1 MAEGV
6 SHGRGGAGNIRPDS
20 EPYVDASIVREGPM
34 GDQGDG
40 PYSSGRG
47 GAGNIESPHV
57 KPTNVGNQKGDTDV
71 VPETALRE
79 PGAGYENYHTGRGG
93 AANVHKDKHEEG
105 EEHKEGLMD
114 KIKHKIGGKKE

>member
-1 MAEGV
+1 MSEAI

-20 EPYVDASIVREGPM
+20 EPYVDGSIVREGPL

-71 VPETALRE
+71 IPETSLRE
-79 PGAGYENYHTGRGG
+79 PGSGYENYHTGRGG
-93 AANVHKDKHEEG
+93 AANVHKEHEGHEEHEEG
-105 EEHKEGLMD
+105 LVD
-114 KIKHKIGGKKE
+114 KIKHKIVHKKE

>member
-1 MAEGV
+1 MAEEV
-6 SHGRGGAGNIRPDS
+6 SHGRGGKD
-20 EPYVDASIVREGPM
+20 YVDGSIVREGPI

-57 KPTNVGNQKGDTDV
+57 KPTNIGNQKGDTDV

-93 AANVHKDKHEEG
+93 AANVHKEKHEESG
-105 EEHKEGLMD
+105 EKEHGGLVD
-114 KIKHKIGGKKE
+114 KIKHKISGKKE